1 MAVFAFL
8 KYSWDVQEE
17 QEYHNLSSLSG
28 SSLRIPEI
36 LLSSADVALATPEI
50 LSNLKVM
57 LTTPEI
63 QWNWDAVKSAT
74 PAILS
79 NSEAAISATP
89 DILSNF
95 VWSSVKLLKI
105 SVFNSWRKTHG

>member
-1 MAVFAFL
+1 MF
-8 KYSWDVQEE
+8 KKNKNTTN
-17 QEYHNLSSLSG
+17 NLSSLSG

-63 QWNWDAVKSAT
+63 QWNWDTVKSAT